1 MKTRRMEETKKR
13 RRMKRMVE
21 WKMTEGVSGTE
32 PRSSLEE
39 ASTYL
44 IIFGCERVQVA
55 ETVAVGKVIR
65 DGMGQATSRRSSRV
79 LDLVITNALIV
90 DWRGIYK
97 VRPISSLGQER
108 DSAR

>member
-1 MKTRRMEETKKR
+1 MA
-13 RRMKRMVE
+13 E

-32 PRSSLEE
+32 TRSNLEE

-44 IIFGCERVQVA
+44 IIFGCVNTFKLLRRA
-55 ETVAVGKVIR
+55 AGKVIR
-65 DGMGQATSRRSSRV
+65 DGMGQATGRRSSRV

-97 VRPISSLGQER
+97 VRPISSLEQER